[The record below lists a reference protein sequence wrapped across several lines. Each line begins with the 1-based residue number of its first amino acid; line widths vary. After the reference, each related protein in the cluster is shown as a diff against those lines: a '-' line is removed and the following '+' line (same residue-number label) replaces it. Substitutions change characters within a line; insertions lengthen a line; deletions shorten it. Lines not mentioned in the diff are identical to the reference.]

1 MQVTVSF
8 EVVVGSA
15 ELALSDREHGTTS
28 KTIRSDSHSPCHVVS
43 FPCSILPYYSLEYPN
58 TSKDTLEADQHS
70 KVIMEFTLLNKE
82 TKKLVLVHQ
91 VSISAHHFRVPL

>member
-28 KTIRSDSHSPCHVVS
+28 KTIRSDSHSPMS
-43 FPCSILPYYSLEYPN
+43 CSLIPILPYYSLEYPN

-70 KVIMEFTLLNKE
+70 KIIMEFTLLNKE

-91 VSISAHHFRVPL
+91 VSISGHHFRVPL